1 MSRLE
6 PYQQREASGVGLSE
20 QDQELLELTA
30 LKVPWHMV
38 CGDLH
43 HQFDSVQAMAERLTE
58 LRDAGFITILP
69 SGEDAEEV
77 STSGLVE
84 RERYR
89 SKPFVLPTVD
99 NQAGAGN
106 PAGSW

>member
-1 MSRLE
+1 ME
-6 PYQQREASGVGLSE
+6 LSE

-77 STSGLVE
+77 STSGLIAQA
-84 RERYR
+84 
-89 SKPFVLPTVD
+89 SAND
-99 NQAGAGN
+99 NYEEFDSN
-106 PAGSW
+106 HDSSWDFMTSETGFAAVKKRLSAQ